1 MHNPSIAAHAVA
13 ERDERDGRED
23 GPADVVGGR
32 GGEEAEHVRDGAR
45 VAQGD
50 AEELV
55 LEGVDGVAAA
65 GDVGDGVRGGEERGG
80 PGVGGGEEGDGVGV
94 ERRRGVGGVDG
105 EGWAD
110 EAVFV
115 WGNHFEGDL

>member
-1 MHNPSIAAHAVA
+1 MHDPGVPAHAVA
-13 ERDERDGRED
+13 ERDERDGLED
-23 GPADVVGGR
+23 GPADVAGR
-32 GGEEAEHVRDGAR
+32 GGGEEAEHVGDGAR

-55 LEGVDGVAAA
+55 LDGVDGVAAA
-65 GDVGDGVRGGEERGG
+65 GDVGDGVRGGEECGG

-94 ERRRGVGGVDG
+94 EGWRGVGRVEG

-110 EAVFV
+110 EAVFI
-115 WGNHFEGDL
+115 WGNHFEGVF